1 MTGPVTKTAKT
12 SKWLKIEKAASNFVL
27 RLEADFF
34 WSYVIMQL
42 RKTFATNPLRQNL
55 LYVGCAVYLW
65 NCFLQPRLT
74 LKIFIRY
81 DNFLSVVWSQGW
93 TLPNKNLIKHT
104 LPTSTTSY
112 IYFKKRHSKF
122 TSYFSNFLALKQYI
136 ANTHSQT
143 PKPWIIHSPSVCFP
157 LARLK
162 WMSKG
167 HTVNVLSAK
176 STDECLRTKS
186 KDN

>member
-1 MTGPVTKTAKT
+1 M
-12 SKWLKIEKAASNFVL
+12 
-27 RLEADFF
+27 
-34 WSYVIMQL
+34 
-42 RKTFATNPLRQNL
+42 
-55 LYVGCAVYLW
+55 VYPW
-65 NCFLQPRLT
+65 NCLLQPGLP
-74 LKIFIRY
+74 LKIFIRC

-93 TLPNKNLIKHT
+93 ALPNKNLIKHT

-122 TSYFSNFLALKQYI
+122 TSYFSNFLALEQYI

-157 LARLK
+157 LAHLK

-167 HTVNVLSAK
+167 QNMFRFWNVKVLVLFWVKTREKCISFAQLVLLSLYIFWGK
-176 STDECLRTKS
+176 CVYFSFFER
-186 KDN
+186 